1 MPISKPAP
9 ASSKRRSATLRHRID
24 PRKALLAAATCWT
37 GFAFF
42 AWAMPAGR
50 TTQFDRIGLLFWRAE
65 DLRPL
70 GPTWLL
76 EWVRDLTA
84 MGGFLQLKLY
94 TIFAVV
100 ALFWLRCRR
109 EGVLLALTVL
119 SASLVNMGFK
129 ALFGR
134 PRPEIVPHLTE
145 AGGAS
150 FPSGHSFNAASTYIA
165 FALALAALSHRGAVR
180 HTLVASAMVLSLA
193 IAWSRVWLGVHWPSD
208 VMAGWLGGAGWA
220 FLASALL
227 YRPAETAIHAADE
240 LAGAERVT

>member
-1 MPISKPAP
+1 MNPLPIAP
-9 ASSKRRSATLRHRID
+9 ILPRHRID
-24 PRKALLAAATCWT
+24 PRKAAIAATVCWT

-42 AWAMPAGR
+42 IWAVPEGR
-50 TTQFDRIGLLFWRAE
+50 TRHIDQLGLLFWRAG

-70 GPTWLL
+70 GPVKLL

-84 MGGFLQLKLY
+84 MGGTLLITLF
-94 TIFAVV
+94 TIAAVT

-109 EGVLLALTVL
+109 EAVLLALTVMAG
-119 SASLVNMGFK
+119 SIVNTLLK

-150 FPSGHSFNAASTYIA
+150 FPSGHSFNSASTYIA
-165 FALALAALSHRGAVR
+165 LALAFAALSPRAGVR
-180 HTLVASAMVLSLA
+180 HTLIAAAVLLSLA

-208 VMAGWLGGAGWA
+208 VMAGWLGGAAWA
-220 FLASALL
+220 FTASAVL
-227 YRPAETAIHAADE
+227 YRPAEVVLERAEDIAAPDMPHHP
-240 LAGAERVT
+240 

>member
-1 MPISKPAP
+1 MSPLPKAPILS
-9 ASSKRRSATLRHRID
+9 RHRID
-24 PRKALLAAATCWT
+24 PRKAGIVACLCWA

-42 AWAMPAGR
+42 TWAVPTGH
-50 TTQFDRIGLLFWRAE
+50 TQYIDRIGLLFWRAG

-70 GPTWLL
+70 GPVKLL

-84 MGGFLQLKLY
+84 LGGSLLITSF
-94 TIFAVV
+94 TTMAVV
-100 ALFWLRCRR
+100 TLFWLKCRR

-119 SASLVNMGFK
+119 TGSIVNTLLK

-150 FPSGHSFNAASTYIA
+150 FPSGHSFNSASTYIA
-165 FALALAALSHRGAVR
+165 LALAFAALSPRAGVR
-180 HTLVASAMVLSLA
+180 HTLIAAAIVLSMM

-208 VMAGWLGGAGWA
+208 VMAGWLGGAAWA
-220 FLASALL
+220 FTASALL
-227 YRPAETAIHAADE
+227 YRPAQRV
-240 LAGAERVT
+240 AEITRPDSPEQP

>member
-1 MPISKPAP
+1 MHASPESPRKP
-9 ASSKRRSATLRHRID
+9 RHRID
-24 PRKALLAAATCWT
+24 PRINPRRALIAALACWS
-37 GFAFF
+37 GFAAF
-42 AWAMPAGR
+42 AWAMPAGK
-50 TTQFDRIGLLFWRAE
+50 TAQFDRLGLLFWRAH

-94 TIFAVV
+94 TIFAIV

-119 SASLVNMGFK
+119 SASLVNVAFK
-129 ALFGR
+129 AVFGR

-150 FPSGHSFNAASTYIA
+150 FPSGHSFNAASSYIA
-165 FALALAALSHRGAVR
+165 FALAFAALAPRASVR
-180 HTLVASAMVLSLA
+180 HTLVAAAMLLSLA

-227 YRPAETAIHAADE
+227 YRPAATVAHAADE
-240 LAGAERVT
+240 LTAPEKVS

>member
-1 MPISKPAP
+1 MPT
-9 ASSKRRSATLRHRID
+9 SSESPIVLRHRMD
-24 PRKALLAAATCWT
+24 PRKASLTAAACWT
-37 GFAFF
+37 AFAFF
-42 AWAMPAGR
+42 AWAVPAGR
-50 TTQFDRIGLLFWRAE
+50 TTQFDRLGLLFWRTQ
-65 DLRPL
+65 DLRPI

-109 EGVLLALTVL
+109 EGVLLGLTVL
-119 SASLVNMGFK
+119 SASLVNVGFK
-129 ALFGR
+129 AVFGR

-150 FPSGHSFNAASTYIA
+150 FPSGHSFNAASSYIA
-165 FALALAALSHRGAVR
+165 FALAFAALSPRASVR
-180 HTLVASAMVLSLA
+180 HTLIAGAMLLSLA
-193 IAWSRVWLGVHWPSD
+193 VAWSRVWLGVHWPSD

-227 YRPAETAIHAADE
+227 YRPAESVVHAADE
-240 LAGAERVT
+240 LTEAGSRGGR

>member
-1 MPISKPAP
+1 MA
-9 ASSKRRSATLRHRID
+9 ASSERPNLLRHRID
-24 PRKALLAAATCWT
+24 PRKSLIAAATCWT
-37 GFAFF
+37 AFAFF
-42 AWAMPAGR
+42 AWAVPAGR
-50 TTQFDRIGLLFWRAE
+50 TTHFDRIGVMFWRAQ

-94 TIFAVV
+94 TIMAVV

-109 EGVLLALTVL
+109 EGVLLALTVI
-119 SASLVNMGFK
+119 SASLVNLGFK

-134 PRPEIVPHLTE
+134 PRPEIVPHLTS

-150 FPSGHSFNAASTYIA
+150 FPSGHSFNAASSYIA
-165 FALALAALSHRGAVR
+165 FALAFAALSPRASLR
-180 HTLVASAMVLSLA
+180 HTLIACAMILSLA

-227 YRPAETAIHAADE
+227 YRPAVTVIHAADD
-240 LAGAERVT
+240 LADAKS

>member
-1 MPISKPAP
+1 MTLSSERTIAP
-9 ASSKRRSATLRHRID
+9 RHRID
-24 PRKALLAAATCWT
+24 PRKALIAALACWST
-37 GFAFF
+37 FALF
-42 AWAMPAGR
+42 AWAVPTGR
-50 TTQFDRIGLLFWRAE
+50 TAQFDRIGLLFWRAE

-94 TIFAVV
+94 TICAVV

-109 EGVLLALTVL
+109 EAVLLALTVL
-119 SASLVNMGFK
+119 SASLVNIGFK

-134 PRPEIVPHLTE
+134 PRPEILLRLTE

-165 FALALAALSHRGAVR
+165 LALAFAALSPRASVR
-180 HTLVASAMVLSLA
+180 HTLVAAAMALSLA
-193 IAWSRVWLGVHWPSD
+193 VAWSRVWLGVHWPSD
-208 VMAGWLGGAGWA
+208 VMAGWLGGAGWS

-227 YRPAETAIHAADE
+227 YRPAQTMVHAADE
-240 LAGAERVT
+240 FTDPDNRDRP